1 MRFSVKVLACT
12 MVPAVVL
19 AIAAAL
25 GVMGTRSVEQ
35 GFERYVAQEQAF
47 NDAVTAMRAQGLQ
60 MGQALRNIV
69 LDPSNER
76 AHGALEAAA
85 DAFEES
91 ATTARALAAGD
102 ATRLLQEVGGLRE
115 RQRAIHT
122 QIVAAAQS
130 DREGAVKALGAE
142 DLPVWREIQ
151 ARLSTLAEQAH
162 ERMTAV
168 RADAHDAATLTWL
181 AVLAASIVGVLLGIV
196 FPVLLKRILMRD
208 LGGEP
213 EAAREM
219 VKAVAHGDLTR
230 AVPVAAG
237 DSTSLLA
244 YLNQMRGAL
253 DQMMV
258 GLRATVNEMN
268 IASREIAVG
277 NLDLSSRTEQQASNL
292 QQTAASME
300 EMNSAL
306 KQSADAARQA
316 SQLAGRATAVAEKG
330 GVVVGEV
337 ITTMDEI
344 TASSRKIGDIIG
356 VIDGIAFQTNILA
369 LNAAVE
375 AARAGEQ
382 GRGFAVVAGEVR
394 TLAQRAAQA
403 AREIKALIGASVDK
417 VETGSRLVDDAGGT
431 MREIVDQVKRV
442 SDLIAEITSST
453 LEESSG
459 IGQVNQAITQ
469 LDQMTQQNAALVE
482 QSAAAAQ
489 SLREQADRLAQAVS
503 VFKLSPSGAV

>member
-1 MRFSVKVLACT
+1 MRFSVKVLTCT
-12 MVPAVVL
+12 LVPAVVL
-19 AIAAAL
+19 AIAAVL
-25 GVMGTRSVEQ
+25 GVVGTRSVEQ
-35 GFERYVAQEQAF
+35 RFERYVAHEQAF
-47 NDAVTAMRAQGLQ
+47 NEAVTAMRAQGLQ

-85 DAFEES
+85 GSFEDS
-91 ATTARALAAGD
+91 AATARALAAGE
-102 ATRLLQEVGGLRE
+102 AVKLLDEVGGLRQ
-115 RQRAIHT
+115 RQREIQA
-122 QIVAAAQS
+122 QIAAAAQG
-130 DREGAVKALGAE
+130 DRERAVKALGAE
-142 DLPVWREIQ
+142 ELPVWREIQ
-151 ARLSTLAEQAH
+151 ARLMTLAEQAH
-162 ERMTAV
+162 DRMTTV
-168 RADAHDAATLTWL
+168 RAEAKNAAMMTWL
-181 AVLAASIVGVLLGIV
+181 AVLAVSVIGMLLGIV

-213 EAAREM
+213 EAAREL
-219 VKAVAHGDLTR
+219 VKAVAHGDLTCT
-230 AVPVAAG
+230 VPVAAG

-253 DQMMV
+253 EQMML
-258 GLRATVNEMN
+258 GLRVTVNEMST
-268 IASREIAVG
+268 ASNEIAVG
-277 NLDLSSRTEQQASNL
+277 NSDLSSRTEEQASSL

-316 SQLAGRATAVAEKG
+316 SQLASSATAVAEKG
-330 GVVVGEV
+330 GAVVGEV
-337 ITTMDEI
+337 ILTMDQI
-344 TASSRKIGDIIG
+344 STSSRKIGDIIA

-482 QSAAAAQ
+482 QSTAAAQ
-489 SLREQADRLAQAVS
+489 SLSDQARRLTEAVA
-503 VFKLSPSGAV
+503 VFKLSPSGIG

>member
-1 MRFSVKVLACT
+1 MRFSVKVLAST
-12 MVPAVVL
+12 LVPAVVL
-19 AIAAAL
+19 AIAAVL
-25 GVMGTRSVEQ
+25 GVIGTRNVEQ
-35 GFERYVAQEQAF
+35 RFERYVAQEQAF
-47 NDAVTAMRAQGLQ
+47 NEAVTAMRAQGLQ

-76 AHGALEAAA
+76 ARGALEAAA
-85 DAFEES
+85 ESFEES
-91 ATTARALAAGD
+91 AAAAQSLAAGD
-102 ATRLLQEVGGLRE
+102 ALRLLVEVNGLRQ
-115 RQRAIHT
+115 RQREI
-122 QIVAAAQS
+122 QVNISAAAQN
-130 DREGAVKALGAE
+130 DRERAVKALGDE
-142 DLPVWREIQ
+142 ELPVWREMQ
-151 ARLSTLAEQAH
+151 ARLMTLAEQAH

-168 RADAHDAATLTWL
+168 RAEAHEAATLTWL
-181 AVLAASIVGVLLGIV
+181 AVLGVSLVGMLLGIV
-196 FPVLLKRILMRD
+196 FPLLLKRMLMRD

-213 EAAREM
+213 DAARAM
-219 VKAVAHGDLTR
+219 VKAVAHGDLTCT
-230 AVPVAAG
+230 VPVAAG

-258 GLRATVNEMN
+258 GLRVTVNEMN
-268 IASREIAVG
+268 TASREIAVG
-277 NLDLSSRTEQQASNL
+277 NIDLSSRTEQQASNL

-300 EMNSAL
+300 EMNAAL

-316 SQLAGRATAVAEKG
+316 SQLASRATAVAEKG
-330 GVVVGEV
+330 GAVVGQV
-337 ITTMDEI
+337 IHTMDEI
-344 TASSRKIGDIIG
+344 TTSSRKIGDIIG

-403 AREIKALIGASVDK
+403 AREIKALVGASVDK
-417 VETGSRLVDDAGGT
+417 VETGSRLVGDAGGT

-459 IGQVNQAITQ
+459 IGQVNQAVTQ

-489 SLREQADRLAQAVS
+489 SLREQADKLAQAVA
-503 VFKLSPSGAV
+503 VFKLSSGGAA

>member
-12 MVPAVVL
+12 LVPAVVL
-19 AIAAAL
+19 AIAAVL
-25 GVMGTRSVEQ
+25 GVVGTRSVEQ
-35 GFERYVAQEQAF
+35 RFERYVAQEQAF

-60 MGQALRNIV
+60 MGQALRNIL
-69 LDPSNER
+69 LDPDNER

-85 DAFEES
+85 GAFEES
-91 ATTARALAAGD
+91 AATAQALAVGEAV
-102 ATRLLQEVGGLRE
+102 RLLDEVRGLRQ
-115 RQRAIHT
+115 RQR
-122 QIVAAAQS
+122 QIQAQITAAAQG
-130 DREGAVKALGAE
+130 DRERAVKVLGADE
-142 DLPVWREIQ
+142 LPVWREIQ
-151 ARLSTLAEQAH
+151 ARLMTLAEQAH
-162 ERMTAV
+162 DRMTTM
-168 RADAHDAATLTWL
+168 RAEARDAAMMTWQ
-181 AVLAASIVGVLLGIV
+181 AVLAVSIVGMLLGIV
-196 FPVLLKRILMRD
+196 FPVLLKRMLMRD

-213 EAAREM
+213 EAAREL
-219 VKAVAHGDLTR
+219 VKAVAHGDLTCT
-230 AVPVAAG
+230 VPVAAG

-253 DQMMV
+253 EQMMI
-258 GLRATVNEMN
+258 GLRVTVNEMN
-268 IASREIAVG
+268 VASREIAVG
-277 NLDLSSRTEQQASNL
+277 NTDLSSRTEQQASSL

-316 SQLAGRATAVAEKG
+316 TQLATRATAVAEKG
-330 GVVVGEV
+330 GAVVGQV
-337 ITTMDEI
+337 IHTMDQI
-344 TASSRKIGDIIG
+344 STSSRKIGDIIA

-403 AREIKALIGASVDK
+403 AREIKTLIGASVDK

-442 SDLIAEITSST
+442 SDLIADITRST

-482 QSAAAAQ
+482 QSTAAAQ
-489 SLREQADRLAQAVS
+489 SLSDQARRLTEAVA
-503 VFKLSPSGAV
+503 VFKLSPSSIG

>member
-12 MVPAVVL
+12 LVPAVVL
-19 AIAAAL
+19 AIAAVL
-25 GVMGTRSVEQ
+25 GVVGTRSVEQ
-35 GFERYVAQEQAF
+35 RFERYVAQEQAF

-76 AHGALEAAA
+76 AQGALETAAE
-85 DAFEES
+85 AFEES
-91 ATTARALAAGD
+91 AAVAQALAQGEAIQ
-102 ATRLLQEVGGLRE
+102 LLQEVGGLRE
-115 RQRAIHT
+115 RQSLIHEK
-122 QIVAAAQS
+122 IVAAAQD

-142 DLPVWREIQ
+142 DLPLWREMQ
-151 ARLSTLAEQAH
+151 ARLMTLAEQAH

-168 RADAHDAATLTWL
+168 RAEARDAATLTWI
-181 AVLAASIVGVLLGIV
+181 AVLAASIVGVLLGV
-196 FPVLLKRILMRD
+196 AFPVLLKRILMRD

-219 VKAVAHGDLTR
+219 VKAVAHGDLTC

-253 DQMMV
+253 EQMMV
-258 GLRATVNEMN
+258 GLRVTVNEMN
-268 IASREIAVG
+268 TASREIAVG

-300 EMNSAL
+300 EMNTAL

-316 SQLAGRATAVAEKG
+316 SQLASSATAVAEKG
-330 GVVVGEV
+330 GAVVGQV
-337 ITTMDEI
+337 IHTMDEI

-403 AREIKALIGASVDK
+403 AREIKALVGASVET

-459 IGQVNQAITQ
+459 IGQVNQAVTQ

-489 SLREQADRLAQAVS
+489 SLREQAEKLAQAVS
-503 VFKLSPSGAV
+503 VFKLSPSGAI